1 MLIPAVMF
9 LEMALETLKGVRA
22 EPATWPPL
30 VDGGPN
36 TTTLD
41 REIKE
46 FRMLGNRPDNLDG
59 LGLSDRE
66 RGYLIGLTVV
76 RVLLAQ
82 MPVNYQDGKPIVD
95 L

>member
-1 MLIPAVMF
+1 MMIPAVMF
-9 LEMALETLKGVRA
+9 IEMALSMLKSVRTETA
-22 EPATWPPL
+22 AWPPL
-30 VDGGPN
+30 VEGGPK

-41 REIKE
+41 REVKE

-66 RGYLIGLTVV
+66 RGYLIGLTTA
-76 RVLLAQ
+76 RVLLTQTAA
-82 MPVNYQDGKPIVD
+82 NYKDGKPIVD